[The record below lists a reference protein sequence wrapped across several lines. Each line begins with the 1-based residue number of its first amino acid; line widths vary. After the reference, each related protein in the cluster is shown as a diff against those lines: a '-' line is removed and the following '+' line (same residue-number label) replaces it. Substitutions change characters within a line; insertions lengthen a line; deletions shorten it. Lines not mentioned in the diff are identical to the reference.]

1 MKLPLEKAKDLKC
14 WASKGSLPWKA
25 CSPFLENA
33 RAVLIHRP
41 RNVTTHKLSEK
52 YDAHVSVTN
61 WCGSTFSGGKHFTFL
76 DAVPE
81 GKLLCARCEE
91 KAVNAGIQSSHELTG
106 RHVHLG
112 GVVAV
117 QLCCVEKESK

>member
-1 MKLPLEKAKDLKC
+1 MKLPLEKAKDLTR
-14 WASKGSLPWKA
+14 WAKGSLAWKS
-25 CSPFLENA
+25 CSPFIENK

-41 RNVTTHKLSEK
+41 RMVTTHKLGEK
-52 YDAHVSVTN
+52 YAAHVSVSN
-61 WCGSTFSGGKHFTFL
+61 WCGSTFTGGKHFTFL
-76 DAVPE
+76 DSVPD

-117 QLCCVEKESK
+117 QVCCIGKEST